1 MMYRIGGRLRN
12 VYASMHGVI
21 VGIPPFIYW
30 NSNFNVNPI
39 KDSVRWAV

>member
-1 MMYRIGGRLRN
+1 M
-12 VYASMHGVI
+12 YASMYGVI

-30 NSNFNVNPI
+30 NSNFNSNDI

>member
-1 MMYRIGGRLRN
+1 MMYRIGGRLRSM
-12 VYASMHGVI
+12 YASMCGVI

-30 NSNFNVNPI
+30 NSNFSVNTT

>member
-1 MMYRIGGRLRN
+1 MMYRIGGRLRDM
-12 VYASMHGVI
+12 YASMCGVI

-30 NSNFNVNPI
+30 NSNFSSNDI

>member
-1 MMYRIGGRLRN
+1 MMYRIGGRLRKLD
-12 VYASMHGVI
+12 ASLTGVD

-30 NSNFNVNPI
+30 NSNLSSNDT